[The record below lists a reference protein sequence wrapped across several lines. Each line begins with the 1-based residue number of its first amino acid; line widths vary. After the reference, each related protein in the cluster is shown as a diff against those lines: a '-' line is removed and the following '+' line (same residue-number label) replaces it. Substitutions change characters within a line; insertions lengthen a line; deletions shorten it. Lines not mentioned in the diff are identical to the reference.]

1 MFNVRRV
8 NIKQRLEDQF
18 DQFVR
23 ELEDIVRIPSVSS
36 ASFDQ
41 SEVERC
47 AKHVASRFE
56 SLGLETQILRALR
69 PDGTDG
75 APAVVAKTPRIE
87 GAPTVLLYAHHDVQ
101 PGGDPDKWT
110 GSPFEPQIRD
120 GRLYG
125 RGSSDDG
132 AGIVVHLGSLS
143 LLSDQLPVNV
153 TVYIEGE
160 EEVGSP
166 SFENFLTKY
175 HKQLEADYI
184 IVTDSDNWKPGKP
197 ALTSSL
203 RGVIDATVTVRM
215 TDHAMHSG
223 MWGGPVLDSITAASH
238 LISTFHNDAGEV
250 AIAGLGGSKSA
261 DVVYDEAEF
270 RAEAGLLE
278 GVRIAGSGDLASRMW
293 TQPAVSVIG
302 LDATSVAHS
311 SNTIWPETKF
321 KVSVR
326 TVPGTDGREAM
337 AALERH
343 IMENRPF
350 GAVVEFEAGEIGP
363 GYQAD
368 LEAGAARI
376 AHEALSQAWGVPSVN
391 IGVGGSIPFISTFQE
406 QFPGAQVIVTGVEDP
421 LTNAHSENE
430 SQDLNDLKNAILAEA
445 LMLQKFAEKA

>member
-1 MFNVRRV
+1 M
-8 NIKQRLEDQF
+8 
-18 DQFVR
+18 
-23 ELEDIVRIPSVSS
+23 
-36 ASFDQ
+36 
-41 SEVERC
+41 
-47 AKHVASRFE
+47 
-56 SLGLETQILRALR
+56 
-69 PDGTDG
+69 
-75 APAVVAKTPRIE
+75 
-87 GAPTVLLYAHHDVQ
+87 LYAHHDVQ

-293 TQPAVSVIG
+293 TQPAVSIIG

-311 SNTIWPETKF
+311 
-321 KVSVR
+321 
-326 TVPGTDGREAM
+326 
-337 AALERH
+337 
-343 IMENRPF
+343 
-350 GAVVEFEAGEIGP
+350 
-363 GYQAD
+363 
-368 LEAGAARI
+368 
-376 AHEALSQAWGVPSVN
+376 
-391 IGVGGSIPFISTFQE
+391 
-406 QFPGAQVIVTGVEDP
+406 
-421 LTNAHSENE
+421 
-430 SQDLNDLKNAILAEA
+430 
-445 LMLQKFAEKA
+445 